1 MTRAPAAH
9 QRSPHTRWLA
19 VIPVSLGL
27 AVGSLLLFAWLAE
40 EMLASRIQ
48 QFDITVRSNIHQHA
62 TTLLTTSMGII
73 TNLGNWPVIMFGTIG
88 LLLLFWHR
96 GARDYVQLTLIT
108 MTGAGI
114 LDGTLKLAFH
124 RLRPDP
130 FFGTR
135 PTTYSFPSGHALI
148 SLCFYGL
155 IAGMLSLR
163 LQKAWQRVAV
173 WTVAVLLVVL
183 IGFSRIYLGVH
194 WPSDVLAGYAAAF
207 IWMGAIRHLA
217 ARLEKRHLRK
227 LFFLSHSS
235 ESRS

>member
-1 MTRAPAAH
+1 MVRAPATPL
-9 QRSPHTRWLA
+9 RSPHTRWLA
-19 VIPVSLGL
+19 VVPVTLTI
-27 AVGSLLLFAWLAE
+27 AIASLLLFAWLAQ

-62 TTLLTTSMGII
+62 TTLLTTSMGIL
-73 TNLGNWPVIMFGTIG
+73 TNLGDWPVIMFGTIS
-88 LLLLFWHR
+88 LLVLFWYR
-96 GARDYVQLTLIT
+96 GARDYTQLTLIT

-135 PTTYSFPSGHALI
+135 PNTYSFPSGHALI

-155 IAGMLSLR
+155 IAGMLSWR
-163 LQKAWQRVAV
+163 LEKAWQRVAV
-173 WTVAVLLVVL
+173 WTVAVLLIAL

-194 WPSDVLAGYAAAF
+194 WPSDVLAGYAAALM
-207 IWMGAIRHLA
+207 WMGAIRQVAH
-217 ARLEKRHLRK
+217 RLEKRHLRK
-227 LFFLSHSS
+227 HT
-235 ESRS
+235 R